1 MAFKLFKLGAYIVKY
16 ALILFL
22 SAAMLLFHSPAW
34 SASTKDEV
42 IALKGQVEEIQKE
55 LAEIKKLLQE
65 GARAPAA
72 PAAGQAAFRPTT
84 VSVADAPYKGKS
96 NAPVTVIEYSDYQCP
111 FCARHYREVLPL
123 LEKEYIETGKVKFVM
138 RENPIPQLHKN
149 AMNASMAA
157 LCAGDQDKYWEM
169 HNVMFDN
176 QRQLDVD
183 NLKSFAAGIGLDSA
197 EFNDC
202 LDNKKHEKQVQN
214 DIAES
219 NELGMSGTPGFLLG
233 LTDPENPEQADLKVY
248 IKGAKSIESFRASID
263 DLLESVE

>member
-1 MAFKLFKLGAYIVKY
+1 
-16 ALILFL
+16 
-22 SAAMLLFHSPAW
+22 MLLFQSTAW
-34 SASTKDEV
+34 SASTKDEI
-42 IALKGQVEEIQKE
+42 IALRGQVEDIQKE

-72 PAAGQAAFRPTT
+72 PPAGQAAFRPTT
-84 VSVADAPYKGKS
+84 ASVAGAPYKGQVD
-96 NAPVTVIEYSDYQCP
+96 APVTLIEYSDYQCP
-111 FCARHYREVLPL
+111 FCARNYREVLPL

-157 LCAGDQDKYWEM
+157 LCAGDQGKYWEM

-183 NLKSFAAGIGLDSA
+183 NLKSFANDLGLDAA

-202 LDNKKHEKQVQN
+202 LDSKKHEKQVQN
-214 DIAES
+214 DMADS

-233 LTDPENPEQADLKVY
+233 LTDSENPENVNLTVY
-248 IKGAKSIESFRASID
+248 IKGAKSIENFRASINS
-263 DLLESVE
+263 LLDSAK

>member
-1 MAFKLFKLGAYIVKY
+1 MKY
-16 ALILFL
+16 ALSLFL
-22 SAAMLLFHSPAW
+22 AAAMLLFQSTAW
-34 SASTKDEV
+34 SASTKDEI
-42 IALKGQVEEIQKE
+42 IALRGQVEDIQKE

-72 PAAGQAAFRPTT
+72 PPGGQAAFRPTT
-84 VSVADAPYKGKS
+84 ASVAGAPYKGQVD
-96 NAPVTVIEYSDYQCP
+96 APVTLIEYSDYQCP
-111 FCARHYREVLPL
+111 FCARNYREVLPL

-157 LCAGDQDKYWEM
+157 LCAGDQGKYWEM

-183 NLKSFAAGIGLDSA
+183 NLKSFASDLGLDA
-197 EFNDC
+197 AVFNEC
-202 LDNKKHEKQVQN
+202 LDSKKHEKQVQN
-214 DIAES
+214 DMADS

-233 LTDPENPEQADLKVY
+233 LTDAENPENVNLTVY
-248 IKGAKSIESFRASID
+248 IKGAKSIENFRASINS
-263 DLLESVE
+263 LLDSAK